1 VCMVSGSFLKK
12 TVLVMG
18 SMIVLL
24 SSGAFALNDGQALTP
39 PLGWN
44 SWNWFGC
51 SDRSHGT
58 ISTQMMIQMGRAMVT
73 SGMRDSGYRYINIDD
88 CWAEYNRD
96 SRGGLV
102 SIKAQFPSI
111 KVLADSIHAMGLK
124 LGIYTDL
131 WEYTC
136 AQQYGGNGLPGL
148 YNREQQDADTFV
160 AWGIDYIKIDYCM
173 HEGHPEVNVSDPVAR
188 RTASAK
194 QYSKAKNAFKTAYEK
209 ALAAGKNPRPIV
221 ISVCEWGE
229 NNPYLW
235 ADTVGHLWR
244 ISTDIQISSSSFM
257 SQVQT
262 ALGLSRY
269 AGPGHWNDPDMMQ
282 VGNGLSA
289 NQDRVHFGLWCLL
302 AAPLIAGNDLR
313 SMNAATKELLTN
325 GEAIAVNQDSLG
337 HQAVSVSATSTALVV
352 AKKMKDGSYAVGL
365 INKGTSAA
373 TISVTWAQL
382 ATALGV
388 TIPSTESFQLR
399 NILGR
404 TDLGTISNT
413 YSTSVPTWDIFMF
426 RMYPLSGAL
435 QATAS
440 PLRVP
445 VISFNRARSVLS
457 VSVATEGQ
465 VSFKLVNVLGKTVR
479 AMEINASGN
488 REISTKGMAQGLY
501 FIRLQSRSNSV
512 AERIMID

>member
-1 VCMVSGSFLKK
+1 MKSVNFIKK
-12 TVLVMG
+12 LATTTGYLAF
-18 SMIVLL
+18 LL
-24 SSGAFALNDGQALTP
+24 SSGVLALNDGQALTP
-39 PLGWN
+39 PMGWN

-58 ISTQMMIQMGRAMVT
+58 ISTQMMIEMGRAMVS

-102 SIKAQFPSI
+102 GIKSQFPSI

-136 AQQYGGNGLPGL
+136 AQQYGGHGFPGL
-148 YNREQQDADTFV
+148 YGHEQQDADTFV
-160 AWGIDYIKIDYCM
+160 AWGIDYVKIDYCLY
-173 HEGHPEVNVSDPVAR
+173 EGHPEVNVSDPVAR
-188 RTASAK
+188 RTASAN
-194 QYSKAKNAFKTAYEK
+194 QYSKAKNAFKNAHQK
-209 ALAAGKNPRPIV
+209 AVAAGKNPRPIV
-221 ISVCEWGE
+221 ISVCEWGR
-229 NNPYLW
+229 NNPSLW

-257 SQVQT
+257 TQVQT
-262 ALGLSRY
+262 ALGLSKY

-313 SMNAATKELLTN
+313 SMNATTKALLTN

-337 HQAVSVSATSTALVV
+337 HQAVSVTTTSTTLAV
-352 AKKMKDGSYAVGL
+352 AKKMKDGSYAVGF
-365 INKGTSAA
+365 INKGTAAA
-373 TISVTWAQL
+373 TISMTWAQL
-382 ATALGV
+382 GTALGV
-388 TIPSTESFQLR
+388 TIPSTTSFKLR

-404 TDLGTISNT
+404 ADLGTMSNS
-413 YSTSVPTWDIFMF
+413 YSSSVPSWDILMF
-426 RMYPLSGAL
+426 RMYPVTGTTQAMARSIL
-435 QATAS
+435 QPA
-440 PLRVP
+440 V
-445 VISFNRARSVLS
+445 VYNRANSMLT
-457 VSVATEGQ
+457 VSSAADQ
-465 VSFKLVNVLGKTVR
+465 PVSFQLINMLGKTVKSIR
-479 AMEINASGN
+479 NNASGKSL
-488 REISTKGMAQGLY
+488 ISTKEMPRGLY
-501 FIRLQSRSNSV
+501 IVKFVGSGHTYSDRV
-512 AERIMID
+512 MID